1 MKGIIILFSLIAF
14 TSLSNVAFAETAEEK
29 GLAIAVEADNRDQG
43 WGDQATTSKMT
54 LRNSQGAESTREIRG
69 KALEVEGDG
78 DKSLTIFDTPRD
90 VKGTA
95 FLSFTHTLKAD
106 EQWLYLPAL
115 KRVKRISSSNK
126 SGPFMGSEFSYEDI
140 SSQEL
145 AKYKY
150 KFIKDNKFN
159 GRDVFVLER
168 YPQYK
173 KSGYTKQVA
182 WIDKEMYQPLKIEF
196 YDRKKSLLKTLT
208 QHDYKKYL
216 DKFWRAGR
224 LEMVNHQTGKSTTLL
239 WTSYKFKNGFK
250 KRDFD
255 RNSLKRAR

>member
-1 MKGIIILFSLIAF
+1 MKGIVILFSFIAF
-14 TSLSNVAFAETAEEK
+14 SGAVFAETPEEK
-29 GLAIAVEADNRDQG
+29 GLAIAVEADKRDQG
-43 WGDQATTSKMT
+43 WGDQATTMKMT

-69 KALEVEGDG
+69 KTLEVNGDG

-95 FLSFTHTLKAD
+95 FLSFTHSLKSD

-126 SGPFMGSEFSYEDI
+126 SGPFMGSEFAYEDI
-140 SSQEL
+140 SSQEVE
-145 AKYKY
+145 KYKY
-150 KFIKDNKFN
+150 KFIKDDKFD
-159 GRDVFVLER
+159 GRDVFVVER
-168 YPQYK
+168 FPQYK
-173 KSGYTKQVA
+173 KSGYTKMIA
-182 WIDKEMYQPLKIEF
+182 WVDKEMYQPLKIEF

-208 QHDYKKYL
+208 QHEYKQYLNKY
-216 DKFWRAGR
+216 WRASR
-224 LEMVNHQTGKSTTLL
+224 LEMVNHQTKKSTTLL
-239 WTSYKFKNGFK
+239 WESYKFKNGFS

>member
-1 MKGIIILFSLIAF
+1 MKGIVLLFSLVAF
-14 TSLSNVAFAETAEEK
+14 TGVALAETAEEK
-29 GLAIAVEADNRDQG
+29 GLAIAVEADKRDQG
-43 WGDQATTSKMT
+43 WGDQATVMKMI

-69 KALEVEGDG
+69 KTLEVKGDG

-95 FLSFTHTLKAD
+95 FLSFTHSLKAD

-126 SGPFMGSEFSYEDI
+126 SGPFMGSEFAYEDI
-140 SSQEL
+140 SSQEV

-150 KFIKDNKFN
+150 KFIKDDKFN
-159 GRDVFVLER
+159 ERDVFVTER

-173 KSGYTKQVA
+173 KSGYTKQVV

-208 QHDYKKYL
+208 QHDYKL
-216 DKFWRAGR
+216 HLNKFWRPAR

-239 WTSYKFKNGFK
+239 WKKYKFKNGFRS
-250 KRDFD
+250 RDFD
-255 RNSLKRAR
+255 RNSLKRVR